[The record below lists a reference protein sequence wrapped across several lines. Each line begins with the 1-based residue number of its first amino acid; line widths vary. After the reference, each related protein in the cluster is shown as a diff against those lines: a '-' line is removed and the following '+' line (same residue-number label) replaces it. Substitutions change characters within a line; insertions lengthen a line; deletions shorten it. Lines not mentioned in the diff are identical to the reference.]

1 MTERDLYGILGVA
14 RDTSEADIRKAY
26 RRLAR
31 KHHPDVN
38 PNNPQAEDRF
48 KEISYAYDMLSDPR
62 RRKLYDEFGEQ
73 GLAEGFDPE
82 RAREYKRW
90 QEQAQR
96 SPYQQEFRVEGDL
109 EDLLSQMFAGGGMRG
124 GGFGGRRGGRSARKG
139 ADAEGEIE
147 VDLLDAVLGREVR
160 VDIAERGTLRVR
172 VPPGAIDGTRIRL
185 PGQGQAGSEGAPA
198 GHLFLRLRIR
208 PHPFFTREGDD
219 LHIEIPVTVPE
230 LVRGASIEI
239 PTPDGPVSLR
249 VPPHSRSGQKLRLR
263 ERGAYRRGGKERGDL
278 YARLSAQLPDT
289 ADARMEEIAERME
302 PLYAGRDPRSHL
314 RGGS

>member
-1 MTERDLYGILGVA
+1 MAERDLYGILGVS
-14 RDTSEADIRKAY
+14 RDSSEAEIRKAY

-38 PNNPQAEDRF
+38 PNNPKAEDRF
-48 KEISYAYDMLSDPR
+48 KEISYAYDMLSDAR

-73 GLAEGFDPE
+73 GLAQGFDPE
-82 RAREYKRW
+82 RAREYQRW
-90 QEQAQR
+90 QEQARR

-109 EDLLSQMFAGGGMRG
+109 EDLLSDLFAGGGVR
-124 GGFGGRRGGRSARKG
+124 GGFGGRRGARGPRPG

-160 VDIAERGTLRVR
+160 IELAERGTLRVR
-172 VPPGAIDGTRIRL
+172 VPAGATEGTRIRL
-185 PGQGQAGSEGAPA
+185 PGQGQPGSPGAPA
-198 GHLFLRLRIR
+198 GHLYLRLRIR

-219 LHIEIPVTVPE
+219 LHIEVPVTVPE

-239 PTPDGPVSLR
+239 PTPDGPVNLR

-278 YARLSAQLPDT
+278 YARLAVQLPDT
-289 ADARMEEIAERME
+289 AEARMEEIAERME
-302 PLYAGRDPRSHL
+302 PLYGGRDPRSHL
-314 RGGS
+314 RGAS